1 MSGRDSSP
9 LQDSGWGHLL
19 VFLAVSAL
27 LLTPLRVLAV
37 DGERPTTTT
46 SSTTTT
52 TTTNPADQG
61 QPDSEPEEPELL
73 PPPPLAFPVVGSA
86 SYGDTFGA
94 PRDGGDREHL
104 GTDIFASRG
113 TPVVAAAAGIVEI
126 VADHSRAGQYVVVR
140 HWDGWRTA
148 YLHLNNDS
156 PGTDNGLATGFGPGV
171 EVGARVQA
179 GTLIG
184 YVGDSGNAEDTPP
197 HLHFELQQPDGLTV
211 NAYQSLRAARSVTE
225 ASALPTVDYDGVVA
239 SGTNLVGH
247 LDPGSG
253 FNADISVADGHVYLG
268 TWGNSDRCPGT
279 GVRVIDV
286 TVPAEPREVAT
297 FASHL
302 DFPGT
307 STASFW
313 VGTIDTPLHEGRI
326 GIVGL
331 RRCDL
336 ETPVEERSGFMGL
349 AVYDLT
355 EPSEPRLLSVL
366 GMGST
371 TNGVSSIDVLD
382 DGERVL
388 VAATG
393 PQSFREGREG
403 RGSLWIVD
411 MTQPS
416 VPGLLSDWE
425 PVRQTVLP
433 GSRLSEVEAAI
444 ANSVVHVTWIDQEK
458 VAVSRESG
466 EILIV
471 DVADRNNPTL
481 ANRLVTANEASA
493 ITGLRSRYVGPGPR
507 QLVVNTVTEQESGEL
522 TGSIAFIDV
531 TRGNGHIVTVLS
543 PWWIGGGPDD
553 TEYGYV
559 YPGGSDPLRPDL
571 TPVSWMSAGVRIVDT
586 SKMSAPVEVG
596 HFVPAPAF
604 DPQRHWLDAAGA
616 SRFPMVWDV
625 TQDDG
630 YFYASDHHSGLW
642 IFTVESADEGLG
654 DFGSLD

>member
-239 SGTNLVGH
+239 SGQARG
-247 LDPGSG
+247 
-253 FNADISVADGHVYLG
+253 
-268 TWGNSDRCPGT
+268 CK
-279 GVRVIDV
+279 
-286 TVPAEPREVAT
+286 
-297 FASHL
+297 
-302 DFPGT
+302 
-307 STASFW
+307 
-313 VGTIDTPLHEGRI
+313 
-326 GIVGL
+326 
-331 RRCDL
+331 
-336 ETPVEERSGFMGL
+336 
-349 AVYDLT
+349 
-355 EPSEPRLLSVL
+355 
-366 GMGST
+366 
-371 TNGVSSIDVLD
+371 
-382 DGERVL
+382 
-388 VAATG
+388 
-393 PQSFREGREG
+393 QS
-403 RGSLWIVD
+403 
-411 MTQPS
+411 
-416 VPGLLSDWE
+416 
-425 PVRQTVLP
+425 
-433 GSRLSEVEAAI
+433 
-444 ANSVVHVTWIDQEK
+444 
-458 VAVSRESG
+458 
-466 EILIV
+466 
-471 DVADRNNPTL
+471 
-481 ANRLVTANEASA
+481 
-493 ITGLRSRYVGPGPR
+493 
-507 QLVVNTVTEQESGEL
+507 
-522 TGSIAFIDV
+522 
-531 TRGNGHIVTVLS
+531 
-543 PWWIGGGPDD
+543 
-553 TEYGYV
+553 
-559 YPGGSDPLRPDL
+559 
-571 TPVSWMSAGVRIVDT
+571 
-586 SKMSAPVEVG
+586 
-596 HFVPAPAF
+596 
-604 DPQRHWLDAAGA
+604 
-616 SRFPMVWDV
+616 
-625 TQDDG
+625 
-630 YFYASDHHSGLW
+630 
-642 IFTVESADEGLG
+642 
-654 DFGSLD
+654 